1 MQLLIEQNTEEP
13 DESNRVSVFGVSDWQ
28 QETGE
33 DGNLQT
39 RLFWPHYS
47 TLSDEETVVDGVVIS
62 GGETESNAMDDDTL
76 YEMIVNASN
85 TNHSIVVLRGDPSTR
100 LDRVVLNMGE
110 PEDVTIIGS
119 SMDVSSDNID
129 NIEFFNRG
137 AEKVENDEN

>member
-13 DESNRVSVFGVSDWQ
+13 DESDRVSVFGVSDWQ

-85 TNHSIVVLRGDPSTR
+85 ANHSIVVLRGDPSTR

-137 AEKVENDEN
+137 SEKVEKR